1 MALYEVQMNISTGE
15 WREMSVWNLE
25 PCNLS
30 RFLDY
35 FFRLCNSTHCE
46 ESKVMLRVQRIP
58 YEYGLAEWDFDGQ
71 YHTEAI
77 H

>member
-1 MALYEVQMNISTGE
+1 MALYEVQFRIGRD
-15 WREMSVWNLE
+15 WYGMSVWNLE
-25 PCNLS
+25 PCDLG

-35 FFRLCNSTHCE
+35 LFRLHNSTRCE
-46 ESKVMLRVQRIP
+46 ESKAMSRVQRIP

-71 YHTEAI
+71 HHTEAV